1 MSLGFFQE
9 QNMIRG
15 TTARSGLAGGSL
27 CMVLLLAA
35 CGGGGG
41 NGVGFLPIATPPAS
55 SDGGGGDS
63 GGNPPA
69 PTVNQGKSGPKA
81 LVVEIDGLTHAA
93 LRDAIAQKKAPAL
106 QSLQLAPAWT
116 GGANGTLGEQRLTN
130 GPGWA
135 TLLTG
140 TWVPRHGVRWDTADQ
155 RIDAKMAPSIFALA
169 KQQTAPGYKT
179 GAITANA
186 LYPQLLADEPGS
198 VDNAFDCAG
207 SDTCVTTHTA
217 QRIDAGDDLVVA
229 QYGAPAAAAVSG
241 LASDAYQRAV
251 ADTSTAIGQL
261 LAHVARRTANDA
273 KEDWLVIL
281 TTGHGLDAF
290 GATTGL
296 QSTDNKT
303 VFIASNKALASLPG
317 TGAAAPAD
325 GTLLQ
330 LAAATD
336 IAPTVLRHLGVTPA
350 AADYRFN
357 GQALQAATS
366 LRGVAAKTGADKAS
380 IELSWTLTGAT
391 TASVQ
396 VLRDGKPVAT
406 LPTGTTSYSDPIAAA
421 TDGIYTYQYTVVA
434 GEASVAL
441 TAQIAYVKPL
451 PPEPPV
457 TLAPTLA
464 NGLANYYALNAL
476 PGTDAKN
483 ASTLSPWATDAN
495 GGTLVDDGFTAPY
508 KAKALRVDSTV
519 KNASGMAGYR
529 LVQTTDVTT
538 APAVTAFTIGFWMR
552 TDNTCS
558 QGVSN
563 GATVIGNK
571 NYTTGGNAGL
581 AIGLFDSCE
590 IRFNVGTGS
599 ERADSNGYSLSA
611 GQWAYVAVVIDK
623 TALTMKGY
631 VMDPVKGIQ
640 NKSVAITSARVA
652 KLGGLGNGLGL
663 NEDGTGLYY
672 QREASSPRGAMDFN
686 DFAIWNR
693 ALTSDDLASTFKSR
707 QPLSTLP
714 P

>member
-1 MSLGFFQE
+1 
-9 QNMIRG
+9 MIRG
-15 TTARSGLAGGSL
+15 TTARGASAAASICAL
-27 CMVLLLAA
+27 LLLAA
-35 CGGGGG
+35 CGGGGNGAGFSPAGAVPTGSTGSTG
-41 NGVGFLPIATPPAS
+41 NQAAAS
-55 SDGGGGDS
+55 
-63 GGNPPA
+63 
-69 PTVNQGKSGPKA
+69 TNQGKSGPKA

-93 LRDAIAQKKAPAL
+93 LRDAIAQKNAPAL
-106 QSLQLAPAWT
+106 QSFQLAPAWT
-116 GGANGTLGEQRLTN
+116 GGANGTLTEQRLTD

-140 TWVPRHGVRWDTADQ
+140 TWAERHGVRWDTADQ
-155 RIDAKMAPSIFALA
+155 RIDPKRAPSIFAMA
-169 KQQTAPGYKT
+169 KQKTAAGYKT

-186 LYPQLLADEPGS
+186 VYPLLLANEPGS
-198 VDNAFDCAG
+198 VDTAFDCAG
-207 SDTCVTTHTA
+207 SDGCVTEHTA

-229 QYGAPAAAAVSG
+229 QYGAPAAAAGSG
-241 LASDAYQRAV
+241 LASDAYRRAV
-251 ADTSTAIGQL
+251 ADTAKAVGQL
-261 LAHVARRTANDA
+261 LERVALRTANDA

-290 GATTGL
+290 GSNTGL
-296 QSTDNKT
+296 QTTENKT
-303 VFIASNKALASLPG
+303 VFIASNKSLASLPG
-317 TGAAAPAD
+317 IGSAAPVD
-325 GTLLQ
+325 STLLQ

-336 IAPTVLRHLGVTPA
+336 IAPTVLRHLGVAPA

-366 LRGVAAKTGADKAS
+366 LRGLSARTGADKGS
-380 IELSWTLTGAT
+380 IELSWTLAGAT

-396 VLRDGKPVAT
+396 VLRDGQPVAT
-406 LPTGTTSYSDPIAAA
+406 LPASSTAYTDPITAAS
-421 TDGIYTYQYTVVA
+421 DGIYSYQYTVVA
-434 GEASVAL
+434 GDASVAL

-457 TLAPTLA
+457 PLATTLA
-464 NGLANYYALNAL
+464 NGLVDYYPLDAL
-476 PGTDAKN
+476 PGTDAKS
-483 ASTLSPWATDAN
+483 ASTLAPWAADAN
-495 GGTLVDDGFTAPY
+495 GGTLVDDGFQAPY

-519 KNASGMAGYR
+519 KNAGGTAGYR
-529 LVQTTDVTT
+529 LVQNSDVTT

-552 TDNTCS
+552 TDTTCT

-563 GATVIGNK
+563 GGTVIGNK
-571 NYTTGGNAGL
+571 NYTTGLNAGL

-599 ERADSNGYSLSA
+599 ARADSNGYSLSA
-611 GQWAYVAVVIDK
+611 GQWAYVAMVIDK

-631 VMDPVKGIQ
+631 VMDPVRGIQ
-640 NKSVAITSARVA
+640 TNGVAITSALVG

-686 DFAIWNR
+686 EFAIWNR
-693 ALTSDDLASTFKSR
+693 ALTNDELTSIFKSG

-714 P
+714 GL